1 MKRYLVTQA
10 LPYANGDIHL
20 GHMVEAVQTDVFVR
34 YHRLVGDEVRYVCA
48 DDTHGTPIELS
59 ALKRKQTPESLIAA
73 VWEAHV
79 RDYAAFSIDFDIFY
93 TTNSDENRRYAEY
106 IYTKLREKGLIVERE
121 VTQYF
126 CEHDKRFLPDRFVVG
141 TCPKCKAAEQYGD
154 VCEVCGT
161 TYDPTDIVEPRCIIC
176 RNAPVLKKSKHL
188 FVQLAKRADFL
199 RQFLNT
205 GGVLADDMRNFV
217 THWIDEG
224 LKEWCISRD
233 GPYFGFRIP
242 DAPDKFFYVWLD
254 APIGYISS
262 TAKWCADHGEKVDTY
277 WHKDSDTQVVHFIGK
292 DIVYFHAL
300 FWPVMLESAEI
311 ALPKKIFVHGFLTVA
326 GEKMSKTRG
335 TFVLAREYMER
346 LKHPQA
352 AEYLRFFFASKLSTG
367 AGDLDLSADEFVNR
381 INTTLANNI
390 GNLHHRTFVF
400 CDKYFGG
407 QIPDAPWDATIAA
420 EVEKVAEQIRA
431 AYEAT
436 DYRLVVERIHAL
448 GNVGNK
454 FYQDSKPWETIKQN
468 PDAAAATMVT
478 CANLVRALA
487 VFLKPIVPAIVAAVE
502 KQLGVPLSWD
512 DHRFS
517 MRNRPAG
524 KTEKLVIPLELEAVS
539 ALFTPTEVAAPASA
553 APLDLKP
560 QIDIAAFQPVDL
572 RVATVIS
579 AERVP
584 KSSKLLKLQVAL
596 GGEKRQVI
604 AGIGRHYT
612 PEQLPGT
619 QVILVANLKPAKLM
633 GETSEGMILAASD
646 GGKLVLLGPQSEAAT
661 GSRVS

>member
-1 MKRYLVTQA
+1 
-10 LPYANGDIHL
+10 
-20 GHMVEAVQTDVFVR
+20 
-34 YHRLVGDEVRYVCA
+34 
-48 DDTHGTPIELS
+48 
-59 ALKRKQTPESLIAA
+59 

-326 GEKMSKTRG
+326 GEKMSR
-335 TFVLAREYMER
+335 
-346 LKHPQA
+346 
-352 AEYLRFFFASKLSTG
+352 
-367 AGDLDLSADEFVNR
+367 
-381 INTTLANNI
+381 
-390 GNLHHRTFVF
+390 
-400 CDKYFGG
+400 
-407 QIPDAPWDATIAA
+407 
-420 EVEKVAEQIRA
+420 RA
-431 AYEAT
+431 
-436 DYRLVVERIHAL
+436 
-448 GNVGNK
+448 
-454 FYQDSKPWETIKQN
+454 
-468 PDAAAATMVT
+468 
-478 CANLVRALA
+478 
-487 VFLKPIVPAIVAAVE
+487 
-502 KQLGVPLSWD
+502 VPLCWRASTWSGSST
-512 DHRFS
+512 RRLRS
-517 MRNRPAG
+517 TCGSSLRRNSPPAPG
-524 KTEKLVIPLELEAVS
+524 
-539 ALFTPTEVAAPASA
+539 
-553 APLDLKP
+553 
-560 QIDIAAFQPVDL
+560 
-572 RVATVIS
+572 IS
-579 AERVP
+579 
-584 KSSKLLKLQVAL
+584 
-596 GGEKRQVI
+596 
-604 AGIGRHYT
+604 T
-612 PEQLPGT
+612 
-619 QVILVANLKPAKLM
+619 
-633 GETSEGMILAASD
+633 
-646 GGKLVLLGPQSEAAT
+646 
-661 GSRVS
+661 